1 MKKTELSKNGIEKVV
16 NTLILD
22 ICKLKK
28 KKKTKNFTIVIEDII
43 KGIRPLKVEKTKKL
57 KILT

>member
-1 MKKTELSKNGIEKVV
+1 MKKTELSKNGIEEVV

>member
-28 KKKTKNFTIVIEDII
+28 KKK
-43 KGIRPLKVEKTKKL
+43 KL
-57 KILT
+57 KISQL

>member
-1 MKKTELSKNGIEKVV
+1 MKKTELSKNGIEKVM